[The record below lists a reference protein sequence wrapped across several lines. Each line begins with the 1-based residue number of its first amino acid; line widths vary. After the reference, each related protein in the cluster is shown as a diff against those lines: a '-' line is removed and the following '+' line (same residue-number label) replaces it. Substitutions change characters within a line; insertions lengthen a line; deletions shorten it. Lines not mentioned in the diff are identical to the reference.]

1 MCNQRIERLL
11 RDVYQRVLRLYYEL
25 FYHMEYIQLLDPEND
40 LHLFSYIFIPQINR
54 HLDEWKQAWLMHPMR
69 SEHNESPYQLWTSG
83 MLQFARSTIL
93 VGSEMFEELTQVYS
107 YFHCNSHLCMLL
119 ILSSQDDL
127 DCYGID

>member
-1 MCNQRIERLL
+1 
-11 RDVYQRVLRLYYEL
+11 
-25 FYHMEYIQLLDPEND
+25 MEYIQLLDPEND
-40 LHLFSYIFIPQINR
+40 LHLFSLHYIFIPRINR

-127 DCYGID
+127 DCYGIDWEGPSPTIEDLDIPLLFLLMT